1 MVLDV
6 GLFDRLFQSLSRAE
20 LRHAHGRHFDRLAGA
35 RIASCTSLALLG
47 REDTETGNGHFLS
60 AFEGIDDVIDDALY
74 SAFGVG
80 FGGIEDLVDP
90 IDDVCLIHSYGC

>member
-35 RIASCTSLALLG
+35 RVTSRTSLALLG
-47 REDTETGNGHFLS
+47 REDAETGNRNLLS
-60 AFEGIDDVIDDALY
+60 AFEGIDDVIDDALDR
-74 SAFGVG
+74 ALGVG
-80 FGGIEDLVDP
+80 LGGV
-90 IDDVCLIHSYGC
+90 